1 MARAA
6 DVEALRTVRGD
17 PVQARI
23 RARLRVPVIV
33 SLVRPLRSAV
43 VVVALTAMAQAQPS
57 PELTKEFQAGVDA
70 YRLGK
75 FDEARTHLE
84 AAKKLD
90 PKLPGPNRFLAAVAQ
105 AQQRWQDCIDAS
117 RTAIELNPR
126 SAEIAET
133 RKLHDECRAS
143 AGRAPYREEL
153 GDSAALAVQTNAI
166 GATVKV
172 GGLNYGGTPLA
183 PRPITAG
190 VLEIDLEKPGYLPK
204 HVSVN
209 ALPGIVTDVI
219 IDLETD
225 PNAQVSTGL
234 GETKPL
240 EKVGKLVVP
249 TEITE
254 ITVDGKVMTPKDGVL
269 ELESGTR
276 VIEVTK
282 PGHDPWRRRVRI
294 NVSQK
299 TPISPTFVE
308 TSARETKETIAIALL
323 GGGLAISAVGF
334 YAALKAD
341 DFASEAREIARLE
354 TSRPPAGK
362 YTRADFD
369 AKRDDAKKWGLI
381 SDVTLGV
388 GLATIGV
395 SALYFYLGGKE
406 RSDVPPPYAVAPVS
420 GGGAMLVRGVS
431 W

>member
-1 MARAA
+1 M
-6 DVEALRTVRGD
+6 
-17 PVQARI
+17 
-23 RARLRVPVIV
+23 
-33 SLVRPLRSAV
+33 
-43 VVVALTAMAQAQPS
+43 VVVALTAAAHAQPS

-84 AAKKLD
+84 AAKKMD

-143 AGRAPYREEL
+143 AGRPPYREEL
-153 GDSAALAVQTNAI
+153 GDSGALSVTTNAI

-190 VLEIDLEKPGYLPK
+190 VLEVDIEKPGYLPK

-209 ALPGIVTDVI
+209 ALPGVVTDI
-219 IDLETD
+219 IVDLETD
-225 PNAQVSTGL
+225 PNAQVNTGL
-234 GETKPL
+234 GEVKPL
-240 EKVGKLVVP
+240 AKVGKLIVP
-249 TEITE
+249 GEYTTVI
-254 ITVDGKVMTPKDGVL
+254 VDGKAMTPKDGVL

-276 VIEVTK
+276 VIEIEK

-299 TPISPTFVE
+299 SPIQPTFVE
-308 TSARETKETIAIALL
+308 TSSRQSKETIGMVML
-323 GGGLAISAVGF
+323 GGGLAVAGFGF
-334 YAALKAD
+334 YAALESSGYSSD
-341 DFASEAREIARLE
+341 AREIERVESGL
-354 TSRPPAGK
+354 PPAGK
-362 YTRADFD
+362 YTRNDFNKATD
-369 AKRDDAKKWGLI
+369 NAKKWGLI
-381 SDVTLGV
+381 SDVSIGV
-388 GLATIGV
+388 GLVSIGV
-395 SALYFYLGGKE
+395 GAVFFYLGGKE
-406 RSDVPPPYAVAPVS
+406 RTDIPPPYALAPVN
-420 GGGAMLVRGVS
+420 GGAMLVRGVS